1 MIETIESNVLRN
13 VELFDEFDQ
22 KVEENE
28 SVISQELNSTNSN
41 QKMKAF
47 RSIEEIKDVIVL
59 KREPQ
64 NRLILMGVIFAKG
77 DPLH

>member
-64 NRLILMGVIFAKG
+64 NRLILMGVISVKG